1 MKIRSRIY
9 TLIAG
14 LGFLLYVIWS
24 MKLTFDLSDGGI
36 VLNQQQMSWMGI
48 GLAFAIMYFIGKRH
62 VGLLIVSAM
71 AFLQDIT
78 DFTTDLKEVRLF
90 GAEAAGNCVADI
102 LEALSFAALFALFL
116 VSIMSKVQKKVLWAT
131 VLTAAVCVFDLAGS
145 LVYWIGEIS
154 SAPYAP
160 IRNLI
165 PYMAVSGFVSISF
178 IFAGLWIIV
187 EMKRAEYA
195 TAGVGSRL
203 VENGC
208 GPYAPAFGPVY
219 TAQPSPASPV
229 APESTA
235 DSPVNSPEQVTPE
248 AVADTQTNSASV
260 ATETNAIPA
269 TQEPTA
275 DSPAAPQTEAMPA
288 TQEPTAGAVPT
299 SPKTNTAPVAP
310 QPIID
315 MDEELVRAQKSAKS
329 LQIYKELLDH
339 GLITQDDYNLK
350 KQQILGL

>member
-1 MKIRSRIY
+1 VKIRSRIY

-90 GAEAAGNCVADI
+90 GAETAGNCVADI
-102 LEALSFAALFALFL
+102 LEALSFAALFTLFL

-131 VLTAAVCVFDLAGS
+131 VLTAAVWVFDLAGS

-165 PYMAVSGFVSISF
+165 PYMAVSVFVSISF

-208 GPYAPAFGPVY
+208 GPYEPAIGPVY
-219 TAQPSPASPV
+219 TAQPSPV

-235 DSPVNSPEQVTPE
+235 DSPVNSPEQAAPQ
-248 AVADTQTNSASV
+248 AV
-260 ATETNAIPA
+260 
-269 TQEPTA
+269 A
-275 DSPAAPQTEAMPA
+275 DSPAAPQTEVMPA
-288 TQEPTAGAVPT
+288 TQEPTADAAPI
-299 SPKTNTAPVAP
+299 SPETNTVPAAP
-310 QPIID
+310 QPIVD

>member
-71 AFLQDIT
+71 AFFQDIT

-90 GAEAAGNCVADI
+90 GAETAGNCVADI

-131 VLTAAVCVFDLAGS
+131 VLTAAVLVFDLAGG

-165 PYMAVSGFVSISF
+165 PYMAVSVFVSISF

-187 EMKRAEYA
+187 EMKKAEYA
-195 TAGVGSRL
+195 TAGVGSRI

-208 GPYAPAFGPVY
+208 GPYEPAIGPVY
-219 TAQPSPASPV
+219 TAQPSPV

-235 DSPVNSPEQVTPE
+235 DSPLNSPEQVTPE
-248 AVADTQTNSASV
+248 PVADTQTNSAPV
-260 ATETNAIPA
+260 AEETNAMPV
-269 TQEPTA
+269 TPESVA
-275 DSPAAPQTEAMPA
+275 DSPAAPQ
-288 TQEPTAGAVPT
+288 
-299 SPKTNTAPVAP
+299 
-310 QPIID
+310 PIVD